1 MGKRASA
8 MALRLGLRPGGPVA
22 VVRLEGDLVIG
33 TTPRLY
39 RELRGLAR
47 RRGVHSVVLDFA
59 GAGRLDSSGVAV
71 VSIGSRM
78 MAEAGKA
85 FDLRNLDEQHEAA
98 FALLPAWPDGVELP
112 ERRGV
117 IELVGER
124 VLAGMENLAGFIGLV
139 IDTGREAIAVAAR
152 QRRLPAGALI
162 DQANKMGVDALL
174 IVCLLSFL
182 LGTTLAFQGA
192 VQLQQFGA
200 DIFVADLVGL
210 AVVREFGPMMTAIIL
225 TGRTGAAIAAE
236 LGTMRV
242 REEVDALR
250 AMGVSPIRF
259 LVVPRVAALTL
270 VQPALTLLAIFVG
283 IAGGMLIAAT
293 AMDLSPVAFWDRMVQ
308 RLTFSDFL
316 HGLGKSLV
324 FAWIIAF
331 VGAFMGLRTRGG
343 ASSVGTAATRA
354 VVIGIFLIIVVDSVF
369 ATITTLARGP

>member
-1 MGKRASA
+1 S
-8 MALRLGLRPGGPVA
+8 L
-22 VVRLEGDLVIG
+22 
-33 TTPRLY
+33 
-39 RELRGLAR
+39 
-47 RRGVHSVVLDFA
+47 
-59 GAGRLDSSGVAV
+59 
-71 VSIGSRM
+71 GSRM

-85 FDLRNLDEQHEAA
+85 FDLQNLDEQHEAA
-98 FALLPAWPDGVELP
+98 FELLPSWQAGGAELP
-112 ERRGV
+112 DRPGV
-117 IELVGER
+117 VEVIGER
-124 VLAGMENLAGFIGLV
+124 ILAGIERLV
-139 IDTGREAIAVAAR
+139 EFFSLVVETVREGIAVIAR
-152 QRRLPAGALI
+152 RRRLPAGALI
-162 DQANKMGVDALL
+162 QHASTMGVDALL

-259 LVVPRVAALTL
+259 LVVPRVAALTM
-270 VQPALTLLAIFVG
+270 VQPALTLLAMFVG

-293 AMDLSPVAFWDRMVQ
+293 VMDLSPFAFWDRMVQ
-308 RLTFSDFL
+308 RVKFSDFL

-343 ASSVGTAATRA
+343 ASNVGTATTRA
-354 VVIGIFLIIVVDSVF
+354 VVIGIFLIIVVDSAF
-369 ATITTLARGP
+369 ATITTLSKQ